1 MELLRQ
7 FDDDNNGAL
16 SKAEF
21 SSFLVATD
29 IKEFHSKDIRKIVVE
44 NIYRHFPSNL
54 ITLKQFASLF
64 RI

>member
-1 MELLRQ
+1 MELLLQ

-29 IKEFHSKDIRKIVVE
+29 IKEFHSKDIRKIVV
-44 NIYRHFPSNL
+44 
-54 ITLKQFASLF
+54 
-64 RI
+64 